1 MFTVTLVHMD
11 EWLSTVDKRLR
22 EESPALLPIFKIYA
36 DEARFGRTYI
46 DEELQQLNKGDS
58 ILEVGAGAMLLS
70 CQLVR
75 EGFNVTALE
84 PTGEGFSHFSRM
96 RDLVLCCANQL
107 NCRPSIINLPAESL
121 SISERFSFAFSINV
135 MEHVDNV
142 QRSILNVGRSLKPG
156 AKYRFTCPN
165 YLFPYEPHFNIP
177 TLFSKSLTEKV
188 FKHQIFTAAA
198 INDPAGTWQSLNWIN
213 VPQIRKSVR
222 SFNELRVS
230 FNRSLLVETLERVSH
245 DTAFA
250 ARRSAWMRSMIG
262 LLVRLRLHQ
271 TLKLIPAAAQPI
283 IDCSVVKTK
292 SL

>member
-1 MFTVTLVHMD
+1 MLTVTLAHMD
-11 EWLSTVDKRLR
+11 EWLSTVERRLR
-22 EESPALLPIFKIYA
+22 EESPALLSIFKIYA

-46 DEELQQLNKGDS
+46 DKELQRLNNGES

-96 RDLVLCCANQL
+96 RDLVLCCADKS
-107 NCRPSIINLPAESL
+107 NCRPNIIEVPAEAL

-135 MEHVDNV
+135 MEHVDSV
-142 QRSILNVGRSLKPG
+142 RQSILNVGRSLKPG

-177 TLFSKSLTEKV
+177 TLFSKRLTEKV
-188 FKHQIFTAAA
+188 LKRQIFAAAA

-213 VPQIRKSVR
+213 VLEIKKYVR
-222 SFNELRVS
+222 SSTELQVS
-230 FNRSLLVETLERVSH
+230 FNRCLLVETLERVGH
-245 DTAFA
+245 DAAFA
-250 ARRSAWMRSMIG
+250 ARRSSWMRSMIG
-262 LLVRLRLHQ
+262 LLVQSRLHQ

-283 IDCSVVKTK
+283 IDCSIVKIK
-292 SL
+292 SS